1 MSASGCE
8 LHVLS
13 DHAGEEFVPV
23 ITNGD
28 GACSLHSV
36 FGIPTINRRTGATEM
51 YCSDARSV
59 PAKLF
64 GASLQSV
71 RERVSQKD
79 LLQAVETS
87 LFADLWTPE
96 VTSESSNEIRIFN
109 GLLQQS
115 NVSLHD
121 RACAARTADLC
132 GNERADAAKATL
144 RIKSWVFFCSEE
156 AAHYVCVLAERSR
169 LDWTHWHGPCVD
181 SDGYVKGTRERA
193 PSRIPQSK
201 YDARAVR

>member
-1 MSASGCE
+1 MRVFGYE
-8 LHVLS
+8 LDVFS
-13 DHAGEEFVPV
+13 DHVGEHFVPV

-36 FGIPTINRRTGATEM
+36 FGIPTINNRTGATEM

-79 LLQAVETS
+79 FLQAFETS
-87 LFADLWTPE
+87 LFADFGTPKL
-96 VTSESSNEIRIFN
+96 TSESSNEIRIFN
-109 GLLQQS
+109 RLSKQR
-115 NVSLHD
+115 NVSFHD

-132 GNERADAAKATL
+132 GKE
-144 RIKSWVFFCSEE
+144 
-156 AAHYVCVLAERSR
+156 
-169 LDWTHWHGPCVD
+169 
-181 SDGYVKGTRERA
+181 
-193 PSRIPQSK
+193 
-201 YDARAVR
+201 

>member
-13 DHAGEEFVPV
+13 DHVGEEFVPV

-64 GASLQSV
+64 GASVQSV

-96 VTSESSNEIRIFN
+96 VTSESSNETRIFN

-115 NVSLHD
+115 NASLHD
-121 RACAARTADLC
+121 IACAARTADLC
-132 GNERADAAKATL
+132 GKERAAAAKATL
-144 RIKSWVFFCSEE
+144 RIKAGSSFVPEKQSISCASSRGGPDGI
-156 AAHYVCVLAERSR
+156 AQIGMVLA
-169 LDWTHWHGPCVD
+169 LTA
-181 SDGYVKGTRERA
+181 TA
-193 PSRIPQSK
+193 M
-201 YDARAVR
+201 